1 MKKKDALIPLERIE
15 HAIYLIRGHKVM
27 LDRDLTALYGVE
39 TRVLNQAV
47 NRNRKRFPEDFM
59 LVLTREE
66 IRNISQS
73 VICSDTIKHAR
84 NVHAFTE
91 QGVAM
96 LSGILNS
103 DRAIEANIAIM
114 RTFVKLRRML
124 EAHEMLARKLAEIEK
139 KYDERFRIVFEV
151 LDELMTPPEPKRKEI
166 GFTVKEGRAVYRVGR
181 KTGVRR

>member
-1 MKKKDALIPLERIE
+1 
-15 HAIYLIRGHKVM
+15 M
-27 LDRDLTALYGVE
+27 LDRDLAALCGVE

-47 NRNRKRFPEDFM
+47 NRNRKRFPEDFV

-124 EAHEMLARKLAEIEK
+124 EAHEMLARKLAEIERR
-139 KYDERFRIVFEV
+139 YDERFRIVFEV

-166 GFTVKEGRAVYRVGR
+166 GFSVKEGRAVYKVGR
-181 KTGVRR
+181 KTGVGR